1 MPLKLLTRNIHIFI
15 YFFFCYIVFSCIRGH
30 LKDKAVILV
39 THQLHFLKKVDTV
52 IVLHK
57 GEIAEIGSFKEL
69 MSDSKGRLYMLLEER
84 KTESNDIVEAG
95 SSEDASTVSIKS
107 EVMEKLHQSCDWI
120 EDKHYDSN
128 R

>member
-1 MPLKLLTRNIHIFI
+1 M
-15 YFFFCYIVFSCIRGH
+15 
-30 LKDKAVILV
+30 KDKAVILV
-39 THQLHFLKKVDTV
+39 THQLHFLKKVDKV
-52 IVLHK
+52 IVLHR
-57 GEIAEIGSFKEL
+57 GELAEIGSFKEL

-84 KTESNDIVEAG
+84 KTESHDIVEEG

-107 EVMEKLHQSCDWI
+107 EVIETLHQSCDWS